1 MKKIGVLLML
11 LAILVP
17 TFVAPI
23 TVKGKTLRE
32 LQAELDKAKQE
43 LEENETQKNLTQEQI
58 NSINMNINSIR
69 TKISDMSD
77 EMIELQKEI
86 ESLNEDIESKD
97 KQIKEV
103 MNFVQISNGE
113 SMYLEYAFG
122 AQSFTDFIYRFA
134 IAEQLANYNSKLI
147 DEYNQMIKDNEQKKT
162 DLETKTTELK
172 NEQASL
178 ALELEKLDRDM
189 INLEDSSVSIEDE
202 IKAQQEL
209 IDFYKSKGC
218 SLDQD
223 VTTCGREILP
233 ATTAFYR
240 PIISGYVTSEFGSRC
255 IWLNGQYN
263 CNGHSG
269 IDFSITGGGAS
280 IYAVGTG
287 MVSAIMYRQPCGG
300 NMVFVHHR
308 LKNGETYTSAYYHL
322 RSVNVSVGDVVT
334 KDSIIGVMGG
344 NPSSEWWD
352 SCSTGDHIHLTMA
365 YGLYGTE
372 YKGWS
377 TFVSKTFNPRLLVN
391 APMTH
396 YQWFNDRLTKY

>member
-1 MKKIGVLLML
+1 MKKIGVLMIL
-11 LAILVP
+11 LAIVIP
-17 TFVAPI
+17 TFLAPI
-23 TVKGKTLRE
+23 TIKGKTLRE
-32 LQAELDKAKQE
+32 LQAELDKTKAE
-43 LEENETQKNLTQEQI
+43 LENNKEQKRLTQEQI

-69 TKISDMSD
+69 TSISTMSD
-77 EMIELQKEI
+77 EMIALQQEI
-86 ESLNEDIESKD
+86 EKLDEDIKKKD

-103 MNFVQISNGE
+103 MNFVQVANGE

-147 DEYNQMIKDNEQKKT
+147 DEYNKMIEENQKKKE
-162 DLETKTTELK
+162 DLEKKTEELK
-172 NEQASL
+172 KEQASL

-189 INLEDSSVSIEDE
+189 VKLEDSSISIEDE

-209 IDFYKSKGC
+209 IDLYTKRGC

-223 VTTCGREILP
+223 VKSCGKELLP

-269 IDFSITGGGAS
+269 IDFSVTGGGVP
-280 IYAVGTG
+280 IYAAGTG
-287 MVSAIMYRQPCGG
+287 MVSTIFYRNSCGG
-300 NMVFVHHR
+300 NMVFIQHR
-308 LKNGETYTSAYYHL
+308 LSNGETYTSAYYHL
-322 RSVNVSVGDVVT
+322 RSINVSLGDIVT
-334 KDSIIGVMGG
+334 KDSVIGIMGG
-344 NPSSEWWD
+344 NPTTEWWD

-365 YGLYGTE
+365 YGLYGTD
-372 YKGWS
+372 YKGWN
-377 TFVSKTFNPRLLVN
+377 TFVSKTFNPRLLIN
-391 APMTH
+391 APTTH